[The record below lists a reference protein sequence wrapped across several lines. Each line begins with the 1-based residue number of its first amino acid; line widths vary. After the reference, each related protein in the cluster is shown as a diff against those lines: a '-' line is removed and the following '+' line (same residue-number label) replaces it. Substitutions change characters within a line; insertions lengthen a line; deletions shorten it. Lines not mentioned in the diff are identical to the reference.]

1 MRSIIRSTRQ
11 LSALRASLRR
21 DVTIMGDDEL
31 FIDDFITAV
40 NEVTAAALSSCG
52 LAEASIDV
60 RWIRRTYPRAELWAE
75 IRHTEATPTSL
86 LGEGIIAR
94 VLEFTTERVD
104 VQERIGGSVITVR
117 CRI

>member
-1 MRSIIRSTRQ
+1 M
-11 LSALRASLRR
+11 LRASVRR
-21 DVTIMGDDEL
+21 DVTVVGDDEL
-31 FIDDFITAV
+31 LIDDFITAV

-52 LAEASIDV
+52 RAEASIDV
-60 RWIRRTYPRAELWAE
+60 RWNRRTSPRAELWAE
-75 IRHTEATPTSL
+75 IRNTTATPTSL